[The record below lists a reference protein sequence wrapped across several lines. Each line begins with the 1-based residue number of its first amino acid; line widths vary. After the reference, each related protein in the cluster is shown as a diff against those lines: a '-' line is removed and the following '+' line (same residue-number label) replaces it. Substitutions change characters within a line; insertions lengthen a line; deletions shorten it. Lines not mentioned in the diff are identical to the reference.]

1 MSETV
6 AARDAARRLTWQ
18 ILIALLLGGSFGV
31 LLNWLAPH
39 FPWMQTYI
47 VDGALKLIGGLFR
60 NGLQLLVVPL
70 VFFSLVAGTASLRDP
85 ASLGRLGYK
94 TLGLYLLTTLLAV
107 SMALVL
113 ASLIQPGS
121 GVERAAEAASY
132 TPPLPSAPWI
142 LGLYDATEVA
152 EDQDGAPGYSDD
164 EISRLSKEIE
174 QLRAEAARMLAD
186 PRASAAMQEFF
197 AQYFDLGRLD
207 GVTRDVDAYPMY
219 ASTLPRSMRTE
230 LQLLRLAYEYLLGG

>member
-113 ASLIQPGS
+113 AMLIQPGS
-121 GVERAAEAASY
+121 GVIERGEVANFTPPPAPPVLDVFLGMVTRNPIESLATGNMLQIIVFAVLLGIALVMAGEAGERATAS
-132 TPPLPSAPWI
+132 
-142 LGLYDATEVA
+142 V
-152 EDQDGAPGYSDD
+152 QDWN
-164 EISRLSKEIE
+164 
-174 QLRAEAARMLAD
+174 Q
-186 PRASAAMQEFF
+186 
-197 AQYFDLGRLD
+197 
-207 GVTRDVDAYPMY
+207 VV
-219 ASTLPRSMRTE
+219 
-230 LQLLRLAYEYLLGG
+230 LQLVTIIMK